1 MAKRTLNVIVGNQG
15 AGKTDK
21 LRDVASKNPGR
32 YLFACPTIE
41 LAEEQEARAKQ
52 EGLIPYIRGLHS
64 GRKTKGKVFDQLVAL
79 KDDIDAHHPH
89 AVVFITHETLIG
101 NSFDGFKGWSVMIDE
116 APSTLHSGQVQ
127 AGATFDMIMNG
138 LVAGGSNNGWTHY
151 TMSGVAANKPKH
163 NDLSSDA
170 AKFLKEA
177 ERPTGVFIDDAALKA
192 RKAFRWFS
200 FWSPTYLSAFNEI
213 YISASNYQGSLGYRA
228 MAFFFPELFD
238 LVETDVSR
246 PRTGQPDIEIR
257 YFADTH
263 TGSTSF
269 WDSEDGLKAI
279 VEVADYI
286 FKHDPD
292 LGFWSANGSIEK
304 RFQGRFGGEFI
315 PPLAMGLN
323 KFRHLTKCAFIYSAK
338 YTPTDKPITAV
349 TDIAAADI
357 TDARETEAIRQFI
370 MRGAIRNADYSG
382 PYLIYLYE
390 KSQAEAIEK
399 HLKNNGFNNVVLTHV
414 GSSFMS
420 SIKRKIATLE
430 EKSDEER
437 LAEMKA
443 AAAARSK
450 RNDEKK
456 FVEKW
461 ARKAILAGH
470 SRFEDLTATELKGW
484 QKRRDPLIA
493 YIDKAIPILKAGQAM
508 PLLKDL
514 D

>member
-1 MAKRTLNVIVGNQG
+1 MAKRTLNVITGNQG
-15 AGKTDK
+15 SGKTDK
-21 LRDVASKNPGR
+21 LRNVAAMTPGR

-64 GRKTKGKVFDQLVAL
+64 GRKPNGKVFDQLVAL
-79 KDDIDAHHPH
+79 KDEINAHHPH

-101 NSFDGFKGWSVMIDE
+101 NDFNAFQGWTVMIDE

-127 AGATFDMIMNG
+127 AGATYDLIING
-138 LVAGGSNNGWTHY
+138 LVPAGSNNGWTHY
-151 TMSGVAANKPKH
+151 AMDGVAANKPRN
-163 NDLSSDA
+163 NDLSKDA
-170 AKFLKEA
+170 EKFLKEA
-177 ERPTGVFIDDAALKA
+177 SRPTGVFIEDAALKA

-228 MAFFFPELFD
+228 MAFFFPDLFD

-246 PRTGQPDIEIR
+246 PRTGQPAIQIR
-257 YFADTH
+257 YFADSH

-279 VEVADYI
+279 VEVTDYI
-286 FKHDPD
+286 AKHDPD
-292 LGFWSANGSIEK
+292 LGFWSANGSIEQ
-304 RFQGRFGGEFI
+304 RFKGRLGGEFI

-338 YTPTDKPITAV
+338 YTPIDKPLTEVSDIT
-349 TDIAAADI
+349 AADI

-370 MRGAIRNADYSG
+370 MRGAIRNRDYAG

-390 KSQAEAIEK
+390 KPQAEAVQK
-399 HLKNNGFNNVVLTHV
+399 HLNKHGFNNVVLTHV
-414 GSSFMS
+414 GSSAMS
-420 SIKRKIATLE
+420 AITRKIATLV
-430 EKSDEER
+430 EKSDDER
-437 LAEMKA
+437 VAEMKA
-443 AAAARSK
+443 ASAARSK

-461 ARKAILAGH
+461 ARKAIVAGH
-470 SRFEDLTATELKGW
+470 SRFAQFSPTELKGW
-484 QKRRDPLIA
+484 QRRRDPLRV
-493 YIDKAIPILKAGQAM
+493 YIDKAIPLLKAGQSM
-508 PLLKDL
+508 PILKDL

>member
-1 MAKRTLNVIVGNQG
+1 MAKRTLNVITGNQG

-21 LRDVASKNPGR
+21 LRNVAAMTPGR

-41 LAEEQEARAKQ
+41 LAEEQEARAKK
-52 EGLIPYIRGLHS
+52 EGLIPYIRRLHS
-64 GRKTKGKVFDQLVAL
+64 GGKTNGKVFDQLVAL
-79 KDDIDAHHPH
+79 KDEINAHHPH

-101 NSFDGFKGWSVMIDE
+101 NAFNAFQGWSVMIDE

-127 AGATFDMIMNG
+127 AGATYDLIING
-138 LVAGGSNNGWTHY
+138 LVPAGSNNGWTHY
-151 TMSGVAANKPKH
+151 TMDGVAANKPRH
-163 NDLSSDA
+163 NDLSKDA
-170 AKFLKEA
+170 QKFLKEA
-177 ERPTGVFIDDAALKA
+177 LRPTGVFIEDAALKA

-213 YISASNYQGSLGYRA
+213 YISASNYKGSLGYRA
-228 MAFFFPELFD
+228 MAFFFSHIFH

-246 PRTGQPDIEIR
+246 PRTGQPEIEIR
-257 YFADTH
+257 YFADSH

-286 FKHDPD
+286 SKHDPD
-292 LGFWSANGSIEK
+292 LGFWSANGSVEK

-315 PPLAMGLN
+315 APLAMGLN

-338 YTPTDKPITAV
+338 YTPTDKPITEV
-349 TDIAAADI
+349 TDITAADI
-357 TDARETEAIRQFI
+357 TDARETEAIRQMI
-370 MRGAIRNADYSG
+370 MRGAIRNGDHSG

-390 KSQAEAIEK
+390 KPQAEAVQK
-399 HLKNNGFNNVVLTHV
+399 HLNKNGFNNVVLTHV
-414 GSSFMS
+414 GSSAMS
-420 SIKRKIATLE
+420 SINRKIATLV

-443 AAAARSK
+443 ASAARSK
-450 RNDEKK
+450 RNDDKK

-461 ARKAILAGH
+461 ARKAVAAGYNRLADF
-470 SRFEDLTATELKGW
+470 SATELKGW
-484 QKRRDPLIA
+484 QKRRDPLIS
-493 YIDKAIPILKAGQAM
+493 YVDKAIPLLAAGQDM